1 MYNKY
6 SSGGTLWKNYM
17 VDSNFITL
25 PKKLEIPEIDDNRL
39 KELYQLL
46 KPIVTI
52 DEMKYLLREFTL
64 QELRNQSYIW
74 NRHEDKRDIV
84 DPNKLET
91 VDDFLCL
98 HTWGYYGLFKP
109 SIAEVLSQAPESVI
123 EQANT
128 FEIIESPETREDVF
142 KYKEVID
149 NGFHLSKVRA
159 YKMHK

>member
-1 MYNKY
+1 MEKLY
-6 SSGGTLWKNYM
+6 GG
-17 VDSNFITL
+17 SNFITL

-74 NRHEDKRDIV
+74 NRHEDKRDVV
-84 DPNKLET
+84 DPSRLET